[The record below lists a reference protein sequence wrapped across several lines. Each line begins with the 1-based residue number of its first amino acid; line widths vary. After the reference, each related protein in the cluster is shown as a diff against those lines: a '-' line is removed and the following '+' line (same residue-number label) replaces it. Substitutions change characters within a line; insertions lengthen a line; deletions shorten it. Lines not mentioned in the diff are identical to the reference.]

1 MRRVIQQLGLV
12 TTLIALSVAPSAAQT
27 RATAADLTGTVR
39 DSGGGVVP
47 GVTVTA
53 IHTDTNVRRSAV
65 TDSIGHY
72 QILALAPGTYD
83 VQAELSG
90 FKPHLRRNVTLTLG
104 ALVALDFDLT
114 MAAVTE
120 QVVVTAEGSLV
131 NLERTMVASVVAQEQ
146 IANLPI
152 NVRDFI
158 SFSVITPGAAP
169 DRTPQQGASTTSGI
183 SFGGQRARSN
193 NITVD
198 GLDNNDLDT
207 GGVRATFSQEAVR
220 EFQVLTSGYSAE
232 FGKASAGVVNIVTKS
247 GTNQL
252 SGNVFGYF
260 RDEHL
265 NAKEHFEKFN
275 PAGEAIDRDKAPYS
289 QAQFGATLGGPLQT
303 DRMFYFLSFERRDIE
318 ANNFVTIND
327 TDIVSL
333 FGTPVGT
340 ARQIFE
346 RAGFAVPIGNV
357 PYAVESNQFLAK
369 VDRQIRGSDSLSV
382 RFNWAD
388 GLNENIEPWGGQIA
402 QSRGALLDNTD
413 VMVAGSY
420 TSVLSDRSVNEFR
433 VQYAYRDSTV
443 NSLDPKCA
451 GECDAIDKGGPTIEV
466 AGVGS
471 AGRQRFTPQP
481 KTNNRFQV
489 LDTYSVLRG
498 RHALKTGFD
507 YSSVSTE
514 GALPAHFGGRY
525 IFQALPAIP
534 ALGLPAPV
542 TSIQALALNLP
553 AAYVQG
559 YGTSTTEYDVSDLS
573 LFAQDDWT
581 LSSDI
586 TLKLGLRYQKQF
598 FPNRLYTARG
608 IDSFEIPGDN
618 NNLAPRL
625 AIAWTPFGNNQ
636 TSIHASY
643 GMYYDNH
650 ITGLLGIV
658 NLLNGAQDGVRT
670 LVGRLPSPLPVQ
682 AWRNEPS
689 RQLPESAVGSFP
701 SLVIVP
707 DPELETPSAHHTVIG
722 FNRELRRNMS
732 LAINYLHIKGND
744 QLGTLDYNPFVP
756 ALGTGRRPEDTVIN
770 GVPTAG
776 TSSSILQYTTFG
788 ETWYDGL
795 TVSLER
801 RLRDGF
807 QFLVSYT
814 LSKAEDNST
823 DFQSQFI
830 PENTGA
836 GRDPNNPMGLPIG
849 FDPNSE
855 RGPSVH
861 DQRHR
866 LVLSGLYEAPY
877 QIQLS
882 SIITIGSGRPYN
894 ILAGEDVNG
903 DGDGGAFPSD
913 RARRVPSDPTT
924 SVRRNDG
931 TLPAAASVDIRAS
944 RRFSLGGRLSV
955 DAVLDVFN
963 LFNRTNYTEI
973 NNIFGRG
980 AFPDNPVPAYGQF
993 ERAGPPRQVQLG
1005 ARINW

>member
-1 MRRVIQQLGLV
+1 
-12 TTLIALSVAPSAAQT
+12 VAPAAAQT
-27 RATAADLTGTVR
+27 ASTTADLTGIVR
-39 DSGGGVVP
+39 DPAKAVVP

-53 IHTDTNVRRSAV
+53 TRLETNTQRTATTDAEGR
-65 TDSIGHY
+65 Y

-114 MAAVTE
+114 MSTVTE

-131 NLERTMVASVVAQEQ
+131 NLERTTISTVVAQEQ
-146 IANLPI
+146 IAGLPI

-158 SFSVITPGAAP
+158 SFSVIAPGAAP
-169 DRTPQQGASTTSGI
+169 DRTPQQGATTTSGI

-252 SGNVFGYF
+252 SGNAFGYF
-260 RDEHL
+260 RDENL

-275 PAGEAIDRDKAPYS
+275 PAGDAIDRQKAPYS
-289 QAQFGATLGGPLQT
+289 QAQFGATLGGPIQA
-303 DRMFYFLSFERRDIE
+303 DRLFYFLSFERRDIE

-327 TDIVSL
+327 TDIVTV
-333 FGTPVGT
+333 FGNPAGT

-346 RAGFAVPIGNV
+346 RAGFPVPVGNV

-369 VDRQIRGSDSLSV
+369 ADRRMRSADSLSV

-402 QSRGALLDNTD
+402 QSRGALLDNSD
-413 VMVAGSY
+413 SMVAGSY
-420 TSVLSDRSVNEFR
+420 TSVLSDRSINEFR
-433 VQYAYRDSTV
+433 VQYAYRDSSV
-443 NSLDPKCA
+443 NSLDPKCS
-451 GECDAIDKGGPTIEV
+451 GQCDAFDEGGPTIEV
-466 AGVGS
+466 SGVGS

-481 KTNNRFQV
+481 KTNKRFQL
-489 LDTYSVLRG
+489 LDTFSVLRG

-507 YSSVSTE
+507 YSFVASE

-525 IFQALPAIP
+525 IFQPLPAIP
-534 ALGLPAPV
+534 GLLPAAI
-542 TSIQALALNLP
+542 TSIQALALNVP

-559 YGTSTTEYDVSDLS
+559 YGTATTEYDVGDLS
-573 LFAQDDWT
+573 LFAQDDWAMASN
-581 LSSDI
+581 L
-586 TLKLGLRYQKQF
+586 TLKIGLRYQKQF
-598 FPNRLYTARG
+598 FPSRLYTAGG
-608 IDSFEIPGDN
+608 IEPYEIPSDN

-643 GMYYDNH
+643 GMYFDNH

-670 LVGRLPSPLPVQ
+670 LVGRLTPGAPVQ
-682 AWRNEPS
+682 VPLAAWNQPG
-689 RQLPESAVGSFP
+689 RQLPESAVPTFP
-701 SLVIVP
+701 SLVIIP
-707 DPELETPSAHHTVIG
+707 DPALETPSAHHTVIG
-722 FNRELRRNMS
+722 INRELRRNMS
-732 LAINYLHIKGND
+732 LAVNYLHIKGSN
-744 QLGTLDYNPFVP
+744 QLGTLDYNPLVA
-756 ALGTGRRPEDTVIN
+756 ALGAGRRPQDAVIN
-770 GVPTAG
+770 GVPAPL
-776 TSSSILQYTTFG
+776 SSASILQYTTFG

-795 TVSLER
+795 TISLER

-830 PENTGA
+830 PENTGT
-836 GRDPNNPMGLPIG
+836 GRDPNNPTGLPIG
-849 FDPNSE
+849 FNPDSE

-866 LVLSGLYEAPY
+866 LVMSGLYEAPY

-882 SIITIGSGRPYN
+882 SIITVGSGRPYN
-894 ILAGEDVNG
+894 ILAGQDLNA

-913 RARRVPSDPTT
+913 RARRVPTDPST
-924 SVRRNDG
+924 SVIRNSG
-931 TLPAAASVDIRAS
+931 TMPATASVDVRAS
-944 RRFSLGGRLSV
+944 RRFALGGRFSV

-973 NNIFGRG
+973 NNIFGTG
-980 AFPDNPVPAYGQF
+980 AFPDTPNATYGQF
-993 ERAGPPRQVQLG
+993 ERAGPPRQMQLG
-1005 ARINW
+1005 VRFNW

>member
-1 MRRVIQQLGLV
+1 MRRVIQHVGIL
-12 TTLIALSVAPSAAQT
+12 TTLIGLSLTPAAAQT
-27 RATAADLTGTVR
+27 RATTADLTGVVR
-39 DSGGGVVP
+39 DPAGSVVP

-53 IHTDTNVRRSAV
+53 IHTETNTRRTSV
-65 TDSIGHY
+65 TDAEGRY
-72 QILALAPGTYD
+72 QLLVLPPGTYD

-90 FKPHLRRNVTLTLG
+90 FKPHLRRDVTLTLG

-114 MAAVTE
+114 IPTVTE

-131 NLERTMVASVVAQEQ
+131 NLERTVVASVVAQEQ
-146 IANLPI
+146 IAGLPI

-183 SFGGQRARSN
+183 SFAGQRARSN

-252 SGNVFGYF
+252 GGNAFGYF
-260 RDEHL
+260 RHENL
-265 NAKEHFEKFN
+265 NAKEHFEKFD
-275 PAGEAIDRDKAPYS
+275 PAGNAIDREKAPYS

-327 TDIVSL
+327 TDIVSV

-346 RAGFAVPIGNV
+346 RAGFPVPVGNV
-357 PYAVESNQFLAK
+357 AYAVASNQFLAK
-369 VDRQIRGSDSLSV
+369 VDRRMRTADSLSV

-388 GLNENIEPWGGQIA
+388 GLNENIEPWGGQVA
-402 QSRGALLDNTD
+402 QSRGALLDNSD
-413 VMVAGSY
+413 SMVAGSY

-433 VQYAYRDSTV
+433 VQYAYRDSAV
-443 NSLDPKCA
+443 NSLDPKCS
-451 GECDAIDKGGPTIEV
+451 GGCDAFDEGGPTIEV
-466 AGVGS
+466 SGVGS
-471 AGRQRFTPQP
+471 AGRQRLTPQP
-481 KTNNRFQV
+481 KTNKRFQL
-489 LDTYSVLRG
+489 LDTFSILRG
-498 RHALKTGFD
+498 RHSLKAGFD
-507 YSSVSTE
+507 YSFVGTN

-525 IFQALPAIP
+525 IFQPLPAIP
-534 ALGLPAPV
+534 GLLPAPI

-559 YGTSTTEYDVSDLS
+559 YGTATTDYDVGDLS
-573 LFAQDDWT
+573 LFAQDDWA
-581 LSSDI
+581 LASDI
-586 TLKLGLRYQKQF
+586 TLKVGVRYQKQF
-598 FPNRLYTARG
+598 FPNRLYDPAG
-608 IDSFEIPGDN
+608 IDPYEIPADN

-625 AIAWTPFGNNQ
+625 AVAWNPFGNNR
-636 TSIHASY
+636 TSVHASY
-643 GMYYDNH
+643 GMYFDNH
-650 ITGLLGIV
+650 ITGLLGVV
-658 NLLNGAQDGVRT
+658 NLLNGAADGVRT
-670 LVGRLPSPLPVQ
+670 LVGRLPSQLPIA

-689 RQLPESAVGSFP
+689 RQLPESAVGTFP
-701 SLVIVP
+701 SLVVVP
-707 DPELETPSAHHTVIG
+707 DPELKTPVAHHTVIG

-732 LAINYLHIKGND
+732 LAVNYVHIKGSD
-744 QLGTLDYNPFVP
+744 QLGSLDYNPIVP
-756 ALGTGRRPEDTVIN
+756 ALGPGRRPEDAVIN

-776 TSSSILQYTTFG
+776 TSTSILQYTTFG

-807 QFLVSYT
+807 QYLVSYT

-830 PENTGA
+830 PENTGT
-836 GRDPNNPMGLPIG
+836 GRDPGNPTGLPIG
-849 FDPNSE
+849 FNPDTE
-855 RGPSVH
+855 RGASVH

-866 LVLSGLYEAPY
+866 LVMSGLYQAPY

-894 ILAGEDVNG
+894 ILAGLDLNG
-903 DGDGGAFPSD
+903 DGDGGAFPAD
-913 RARRVPSDPTT
+913 RARRVPGDPST
-924 SVRRNDG
+924 SVERNSG
-931 TLPAAASVDIRAS
+931 TLPATASVDVRAS
-944 RRFSLGGRLSV
+944 RRFVLRGRMSV

-973 NNIFGRG
+973 NNIFGAG
-980 AFPDNPVPAYGQF
+980 AFPDSPLPAYGQF
-993 ERAGPPRQVQLG
+993 ERAAPPLQVQLG
-1005 ARINW
+1005 GRINW